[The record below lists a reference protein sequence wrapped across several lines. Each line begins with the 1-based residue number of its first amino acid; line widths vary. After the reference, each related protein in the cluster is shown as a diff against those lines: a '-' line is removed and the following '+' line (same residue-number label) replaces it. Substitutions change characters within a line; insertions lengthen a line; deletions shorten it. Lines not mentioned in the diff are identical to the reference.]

1 MMLIFQRICSMD
13 LLSNNQDLIWINRDI
28 HVTYIYIYKDT
39 MGIHGDF
46 SGIYLGG
53 IVGV

>member
-1 MMLIFQRICSMD
+1 MD

-28 HVTYIYIYKDT
+28 HVTYIYKDT